1 MRYIAILGIEVKI
14 IRIFIYLL
22 LGTIFA
28 LLNLYFIDFG
38 TSLIRFDMMERFNQG
53 NVLSLGDKIV
63 SVVFDIALWPLV
75 IWRNSFVYNL
85 WLCVLFSEAF
95 IGVWLVRTRFRI
107 VEVIKEVIRGISV

>member
-1 MRYIAILGIEVKI
+1 
-14 IRIFIYLL
+14 
-22 LGTIFA
+22 
-28 LLNLYFIDFG
+28 
-38 TSLIRFDMMERFNQG
+38 MMERFNQG

-75 IWRNSFVYNL
+75 LWRNSFVYNL